1 MRTLKRGR
9 ELFSSMLG
17 VAAAIALGGCGVETK
32 DVQNSDAQDRVQS
45 EDIGTNQA
53 AVEEGRRMQIRSMST
68 LKCLDVAGG
77 YTNPDTPIVQYRCH
91 QGLNQQFKLYN
102 TFNGYQIKSM
112 LDESMCVGIHQ
123 AGWNQ
128 LLYLVP
134 CVDSSGWR
142 PYTTR
147 WLLDS
152 SDLQQLVSHAELR
165 TRAAPL
171 GQQQFCVDVASG
183 LDWDSLWMQIYG
195 CHHGPNQQWE
205 LSNW

>member
-1 MRTLKRGR
+1 MKAKFFGR
-9 ELFSSMLG
+9 LVSGLLA
-17 VAAAIALGGCGVETK
+17 VAASMALGGCGAESK
-32 DVQNSDAQDRVQS
+32 DAQPNDVATSDA
-45 EDIGTNQA
+45 
-53 AVEEGRRMQIRSMST
+53 AVTEGMRLQIRSMSS

-102 TFNGYQIKSM
+102 TFNGFQIQSM
-112 LDESMCVGIHQ
+112 LDPNMCVGIHQ
-123 AGWNQ
+123 AWWNE

-134 CVDSSGWR
+134 CVDANGWR

-147 WLLDS
+147 WYLDS
-152 SDLQQLVSHAELR
+152 NDLQQPVSHAELR
-165 TRAAPL
+165 TVAAPR
-171 GQQQFCVDVASG
+171 GTQQYCIDVPSG

-195 CHHGPNQQWE
+195 CHNGLNQQWE